1 MLDATDIVWY
11 GETISDKEEWYML
24 NDNIKALRK
33 ERGMT
38 QEELAIRLNVVR
50 QTVSKWEK
58 GLSVPDA
65 EMLQRLA
72 DALEISVSRLLGGSE
87 ERTQNTD
94 EVASQLARINEQLA
108 VQNRRQR
115 KIWKTVAAI
124 LIGLVAA
131 QLLILLLSYAP
142 DVDSDVVPAET
153 AIAGYQEI
161 VEP

>member
-1 MLDATDIVWY
+1 
-11 GETISDKEEWYML
+11 ML

>member
-11 GETISDKEEWYML
+11 GKTIYDQEEWYML

-72 DALEISVSRLLGGSE
+72 DALEVSVSRLLGGTE
-87 ERTQNTD
+87 ERTQNTN

-108 VQNRRQR
+108 MQNRRQR
-115 KIWKTVAAI
+115 NIWKAVVAI
-124 LIGLVAA
+124 LISLVAME
-131 QLLILLLSYAP
+131 LLMLLFSYAP
-142 DVDSDVVPAET
+142 DVDSDVVPAAT
-153 AIAGYQEI
+153 AIAEFQEI